1 MSIKE
6 QLLAVLRSR
15 VDERAW
21 AGLSAGAASA
31 ANGGREQLLRAYTAA
46 SHDAGVLPL
55 NAPRGS
61 APDSI
66 MLDAWTLADAARA
79 VLLLSRA
86 ETSLDREDFVNDA
99 TACYEEGDAAEQQSW
114 LRTVGVLP
122 EPRRFLPTVI
132 DACRSSVQP
141 IFEAVACENPYPAQ
155 FFPERNFNQMI
166 LKALFNG
173 VSLGRVVGLADR
185 LNPELSRMATD
196 YEAERRAAGRS
207 IPEDIGLVI
216 LTPAH
221 RDQ

>member
-15 VDERAW
+15 VDQGAW
-21 AGLSAGAASA
+21 TWLSTSTETAAT
-31 ANGGREQLLRAYTAA
+31 GGREQLLLAYTAA
-46 SHDAGVLPL
+46 SHHAGSAPL
-55 NAPRGS
+55 NAPAVSLPAGV
-61 APDSI
+61 I
-66 MLDAWTLADAARA
+66 LDGWRLEDAARA
-79 VLLLSRA
+79 ILLLSRA
-86 ETSLDREDFVNDA
+86 EASRGAEDFVSDA
-99 TACYEEGDAAEQQSW
+99 TACYEEGDAGEQQSW
-114 LRTVGVLP
+114 LRTVGALP
-122 EPRRFLPTVI
+122 DSQRFLPTVI

-173 VSLGRVVGLADR
+173 VSLRRVAGLAGR

-196 YEAERRAAGRS
+196 YEAERRAAGRT
-207 IPEDIGLVI
+207 IPADIGLVI